1 MIDVSKLVLSDL
13 PGVSAESIR
22 GLPET
27 SAVYFIV
34 CSYGVV
40 HYVGQSKRLRSRLKS
55 HRRLAQ
61 VENREGLM
69 VRYLAVPQSD
79 LRNVEDACIS
89 CFEPKLNGTYD
100 PRPPVGPQKLDRLNQ
115 GLCDLGKILNDL
127 DDSHMRMLGPMW
139 FIFHG
144 TGNLDR
150 LEAILDA
157 SRKFKKRSE
166 AIAMLTLVFS
176 NDFKNGKVKSW
187 PHPLTTVNAAHSD
200 ASS

>member
-1 MIDVSKLVLSDL
+1 VIDASKLVLSDL

-22 GLPET
+22 DLPET

-34 CSYGVV
+34 CGSGVV
-40 HYVGQSKRLRSRLKS
+40 HYVGQSKRLRSRLKN

-79 LRNVEDACIS
+79 LRDVEEACIG
-89 CFEPKLNGTYD
+89 CFSPRLNGTYD

-115 GLCDLGKILNDL
+115 CLCDLGKILNDL
-127 DDSHMRMLGPMW
+127 DDSHLRMLGPMW
-139 FIFHG
+139 FLFYG
-144 TGNLDR
+144 ADNLGR
-150 LEAILDA
+150 MEAILDA

-176 NDFKNGKVKSW
+176 NDFKNGKK
-187 PHPLTTVNAAHSD
+187 HL
-200 ASS
+200 